1 MNRLAAVEILENR
14 GQSKIYCARYRRRY
28 RSAAIVAPLWSPR
41 EVPMARLGRYFLPD
55 QPLHV
60 IQRTKSEI
68 GVRVRFAA
76 PALRVLLHSHRPLRD
91 RRHGRWMQGDKYYV
105 P

>member
-1 MNRLAAVEILENR
+1 MNRLAALEILENR
-14 GQSKIYCARYRRRY
+14 VRVRFIAPAIG
-28 RSAAIVAPLWSPR
+28 AAIVAPLWSPR